1 MCVCACACVC
11 VSVCVCVRARVCGA
25 LDVQE
30 SHMCISCPQFGSLQS
45 PMESL
50 GCTEKDSEDDVA
62 PCEQFSATP
71 RLEEI
76 SDDEDKEQIYWEPP
90 DTEQEIYETLQRK
103 RYSVIAESDVK

>member
-1 MCVCACACVC
+1 MYIC
-11 VSVCVCVRARVCGA
+11 
-25 LDVQE
+25 
-30 SHMCISCPQFGSLQS
+30 CPQFGPLQS

-50 GCTEKDSEDDVA
+50 ECIDLDSEDCVA
-62 PCEQFSATP
+62 PYEQFSATP

-76 SDDEDKEQIYWEPP
+76 SDGSDDEDEEHIYWEPP